1 MDIWHVSVES
11 VGVEHIFR
19 WGGHGG
25 INSEFVEGVRE
36 EDNFLQESVQSDSV
50 FSKSFHMV
58 NSINTSLLAHSSE
71 VVVVGLEEIPV
82 VSIQLFQVGDSV
94 FILGNNNT
102 LIFFNSSHNN
112 VHGYDC
118 LG

>member
-11 VGVEHIFR
+11 IGVEHIFR
-19 WGGHGG
+19 WGSHGG
-25 INSEFVEGVRE
+25 VNSEPVEGVGE
-36 EDNFLQESVQSDSV
+36 EDDFLQESVQGDAILANSFDV
-50 FSKSFHMV
+50 F

-82 VSIQLFQVGDSV
+82 VSIQLFQVSDSIFV
-94 FILGNNNT
+94 LGNNDT
-102 LIFFNSSHNN
+102 LVFFNSSHNN